1 MITEVGV
8 QVGVEVGVRTT
19 PTSLLFLCTK
29 AFPTIQVGVWWFW
42 GYVYNYIYLRV
53 VKMPSNTVRDA

>member
-29 AFPTIQVGVWWFW
+29 AFPKIQVGVWW
-42 GYVYNYIYLRV
+42 YVYNYIYLRV
-53 VKMPSNTVRDA
+53 VKLPSNTVKYA